1 MIISLLDV
9 GRWMLNVERSLP
21 VLPCARM
28 PQVELAPCSVAGTPS
43 DQSAGLRD
51 PLASLFLK
59 RGDR

>member
-1 MIISLLDV
+1 MKSAIGSLQSA
-9 GRWMLNVERSLP
+9 M
-21 VLPCARM
+21 CRM

-43 DQSAGLRD
+43 DQSAGLCD